1 MGNVTL
7 YRSNFNLESHSDLDV
22 ILLHLPAGTPT
33 LAPSPLTAVSL
44 PRRTR
49 TDAPDSRRID
59 GARCLVGLDPTILG
73 RIAEP
78 GVDLTIWNRP
88 LPPALSGPLAR
99 STLRTSTLPAL
110 RTTVPTVAPEA
121 TLAAALR
128 DLKDRRLADALAD
141 DVGQLVRLVAP
152 LIGRETLSVRLEAV
166 TGDACRRFHADRIP
180 LRLIVTYRG
189 PGTEWV
195 DEAVLPP
202 GGDPRHPPME
212 AVRRV
217 PAGAVALFKGS
228 LGSDR
233 PLLHRSPPIAGTGA
247 VRLLL
252 CIDEGLPAP
261 ASPSGDTP

>member
-1 MGNVTL
+1 M
-7 YRSNFNLESHSDLDV
+7 
-22 ILLHLPAGTPT
+22 T
-33 LAPSPLTAVSL
+33 LAL
-44 PRRTR
+44 R
-49 TDAPDSRRID
+49 APDHPGPEVAVDPPGDRRID
-59 GARCLVGLDPTILG
+59 GARCVVGGAPTILD

-78 GVDLTIWNRP
+78 GVELAIWNRAMP
-88 LPPALSGPLAR
+88 VAVGAR
-99 STLRTSTLPAL
+99 LDRATVRARTLPAL
-110 RTTVPTVAPEA
+110 RISVPGAEPEA
-121 TLAAALR
+121 ALAAALA
-128 DLKDRRLADALAD
+128 DLKDRALADALAG
-141 DVGQLVRLVAP
+141 DVAQLVRLAAP
-152 LIGRETLSVRLEAV
+152 LIGRETLSVRLEAI

-195 DEAVLPP
+195 DEAALPP
-202 GGDPRHPPME
+202 GADPRHPPME

-261 ASPSGDTP
+261 ASASGDTP

>member
-1 MGNVTL
+1 
-7 YRSNFNLESHSDLDV
+7 
-22 ILLHLPAGTPT
+22 
-33 LAPSPLTAVSL
+33 LAPSPLSAVR
-44 PRRTR
+44 PRRR
-49 TDAPDSRRID
+49 IQTDAPDSRRID

-78 GVDLTIWNRP
+78 RVDLTIWNRP

-110 RTTVPTVAPEA
+110 RMTVPTVAPEA
-121 TLAAALR
+121 ALAAVLR
-128 DLKDRRLADALAD
+128 DLKDRGLADALAD
-141 DVGQLVRLVAP
+141 DIALLVRLVAP
-152 LIGRETLSVRLEAV
+152 IIGRETVSVRLEAIA
-166 TGDACRRFHADRIP
+166 GDACRRFHADRIP

-195 DEAVLPP
+195 DEAELPT
-202 GGDPRHPPME
+202 GGDPRHPPAE
-212 AVRRV
+212 AVRQV
-217 PAGAVALFKGS
+217 PAGAVALFTGS

-233 PLLHRSPPIAGTGA
+233 PLLHRSPPITGTGA